1 MSKKM
6 EIIFISLLAISVLIM
21 FSFTHSTI
29 AQIIA
34 IAIPLLFG
42 IYFITQKDFNTKYP
56 KAAGMRPQVIIL
68 IVFIIAMTIYQYV
81 IKNNITIIYLS
92 SV

>member
-6 EIIFISLLAISVLIM
+6 GIIFICLLAISGLIM
-21 FSFTHSTI
+21 FSFKHNAI

-34 IAIPLLFG
+34 RAIPLLFG

-56 KAAGMRPQVIIL
+56 KAAGTRPQVIIL
-68 IVFIIAMTIYQYV
+68 IVFIIAMTVYQYV
-81 IKNNITIIYLS
+81 IKK
-92 SV
+92 

>member
-6 EIIFISLLAISVLIM
+6 GIIFICLIAISGFIM
-21 FSFTHSTI
+21 FLFKQNAI

-34 IAIPLLFG
+34 IGIPLVFC
-42 IYFITQKDFNTKYP
+42 IYFFTQKDFNTKYP

-68 IVFIIAMTIYQYV
+68 IVFIIAMTVYQYI
-81 IKNNITIIYLS
+81 IKK
-92 SV
+92 